1 MGVVRKRDLE
11 THASR
16 LDVAK
21 YAKHIN
27 RTTNPESEA
36 FIVYGNNLTE
46 CYIARVLHD
55 NGIKVYHISRSSN
68 TTNVD
73 MKLDDEQLELLPNY
87 IKNRLNSI
95 IGQINSNNH
104 SDIAKNLL
112 RGIPTV
118 ESSEVKTEH
127 HSGESKLY
135 IESNLQNE
143 IISGAF
149 SINFDGFEILDDL
162 QQEYCQL
169 GQTSD
174 SEEKITDL
182 PTYLWRVVEFIW
194 PLCAVENKSSY
205 AVQTKL
211 I

>member
-1 MGVVRKRDLE
+1 M
-11 THASR
+11 
-16 LDVAK
+16 
-21 YAKHIN
+21 
-27 RTTNPESEA
+27 
-36 FIVYGNNLTE
+36 
-46 CYIARVLHD
+46 LHD
-55 NGIKVYHISRSSN
+55 NGIKVYHISRTSN

-73 MKLDDEQLELLPNY
+73 IRLDDEQLELLPNY

-118 ESSEVKTEH
+118 EFTEVKTEH
-127 HSGESKLY
+127 HSGERKLY
-135 IESNLQNE
+135 IESNPQNE